1 MSKTLGVS
9 PLLILICMLLASTL
23 MGIFGIVFAVPFSA
37 IISIIFAIPSSATK
51 KTPSLREKLHNS
63 QGE

>member
-37 IISIIFAIPSSATK
+37 IISIIFAIPSAKENSTFITK
-51 KTPSLREKLHNS
+51 VSRK
-63 QGE
+63 